1 MKIFEIVFSPTGGT
15 EKVAKIVANELNKK
29 VITLNMLKRNSTLDK
44 NQLTKDDVAVISVP
58 SYGGRVPSVVS
69 ERLSLIQG
77 NGARAIL
84 V

>member
-44 NQLTKDDVAVISVP
+44 NQLTKDDV
-58 SYGGRVPSVVS
+58 
-69 ERLSLIQG
+69 RLFPFRHMVEGSHLWY
-77 NGARAIL
+77 L
-84 V
+84 KDFL